1 MDPRSETLLK
11 EYNKEVEKLARG
23 LYLQTIALRKEID
36 VSRINPDDKY
46 AIVLNCINLLTKP
59 HTSTQVEQK

>member
-1 MDPRSETLLK
+1 MDPKSETLLK

-36 VSRINPDDKY
+36 LSRVNPDDKY

-59 HTSTQVEQK
+59 HTSIQVEQ